1 MTDLDVPDPEAFV
14 RACSE
19 HGLERAVIAWQ
30 SEYSQCPGDGP
41 IGYDRVQR
49 SVLLAYA
56 GGTIIRCTLDG
67 EAAERGAL
75 SARLRAGGLLVE
87 ERCRNLGASE
97 HAG

>member
-1 MTDLDVPDPEAFV
+1 MTDLDVADAEAFL

-19 HGLERAVIAWQ
+19 RGLKRAILAWQ
-30 SEYSQCPGDGP
+30 AEYSQRPGDGP
-41 IGYDRVQR
+41 VQYDRVLR

-67 EAAERGAL
+67 EAAQRGAL
-75 SARLRAGGLLVE
+75 AARLRAGGLLIE

>member
-1 MTDLDVPDPEAFV
+1 MTDLDVPDVEAFV
-14 RACSE
+14 RACGE
-19 HGLERAVIAWQ
+19 RGLERVIVAWQ
-30 SEYSQCPGDGP
+30 REYSQRPGDGP
-41 IGYDRVQR
+41 VHYDRVQR

-75 SARLRAGGLLVE
+75 ATRLRAAGLLVE

>member
-1 MTDLDVPDPEAFV
+1 MTDLDVPDPAAFV
-14 RACSE
+14 AACR
-19 HGLERAVIAWQ
+19 ERGVTCAIIAWQ
-30 SEYSQCPGDGP
+30 AEYSQRPGDGP
-41 IGYDRVQR
+41 VQYDRVQR

-67 EAAERGAL
+67 AEAEREAL
-75 SARLRAGGLLVE
+75 AACLRAADLKVE